1 MKPNKRL
8 AKALSRGR
16 TPKERRVVPSEFVD
30 LVIPS
35 AGEPLFRQGFRYT
48 WGLAKAAGKHPWRA
62 VPLTLSTAFIFTVIK
77 MSLIYVIGLALWG
90 TATPSAPEQRYI
102 NAGLWEIFSWAM
114 GPVVL
119 TPWLA
124 ASVVAANGLP
134 IRWRLVKEPLMEKW
148 RLMHL
153 LLLGGVALITAGAVG
168 ASLSGAVKAIG
179 LAPTVASA
187 GLLYALFQPTLMVAV
202 TGVWQDGLKA
212 HEALWRAVRGWPALL
227 KPLLGSVLCLLALA
241 IALMLLVVVGLAL
254 PLSAIGL
261 PPQLMMVVGV
271 VLLPVWLVLWAMFN
285 QVRGG
290 LALAYYDWGQPKAGP
305 PTL

>member
-16 TPKERRVVPSEFVD
+16 TPKERRVAPSEFVD

-119 TPWLA
+119 APWLA

-134 IRWRLVKEPLMEKW
+134 IRWRLVKEPLMEKG
-148 RLMHL
+148 RLLHL
-153 LLLGGVALITAGAVG
+153 LLLGVVALVTAGAVG
-168 ASLSGAVKAIG
+168 ASLESSVKAVG
-179 LAPTVASA
+179 LGATVGLA
-187 GLLYALFQPTLMVAV
+187 GLLYAVFQPTMMMAV

-212 HEALWRAVRGWPALL
+212 HEALGRAVTGWTSLW
-227 KPLLGSVLCLLALA
+227 KPLLGSALCLLGLA
-241 IALMLLVVVGLAL
+241 VAIVLLIVVGLAL

-261 PPQLMMVVGV
+261 PPPLMMAVGV
-271 VLLPVWLVLWAMFN
+271 VLLPVWLLLWAMFN

-290 LALAYYDWGQPKAGP
+290 LALAYYDWGQQKAGP